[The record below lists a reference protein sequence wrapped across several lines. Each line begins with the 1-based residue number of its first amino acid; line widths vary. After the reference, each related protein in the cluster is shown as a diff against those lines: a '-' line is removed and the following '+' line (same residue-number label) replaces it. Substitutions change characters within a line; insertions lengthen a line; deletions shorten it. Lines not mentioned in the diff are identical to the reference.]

1 MAWKEQN
8 TVPYSTVERLNE
20 NILNTKT
27 NTSKWTASL
36 TCELGWLLGIDDGCE
51 LGDSEGLELG

>member
-1 MAWKEQN
+1 MKGVE
-8 TVPYSTVERLNE
+8 YGTVERL

-27 NTSKWTASL
+27 YTSKWTASL

-51 LGDSEGLELG
+51 LGDSEGLELGYVQI